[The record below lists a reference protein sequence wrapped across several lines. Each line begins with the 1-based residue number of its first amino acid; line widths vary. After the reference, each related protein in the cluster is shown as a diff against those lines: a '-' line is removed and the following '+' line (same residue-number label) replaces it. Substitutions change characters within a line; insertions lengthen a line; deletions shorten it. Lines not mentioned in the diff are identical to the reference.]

1 MEALEE
7 EDDEDDSVAIDGE
20 GEIIYDH
27 NAARPDYKL
36 FSLRSGSCLD
46 YHQLI

>member
-27 NAARPDYKL
+27 NEARPDYKL